1 MNKNTT
7 IDITDIDY
15 IGKKQEFQ
23 SQSMILSVFISI
35 SKNCINVNILQN
47 EKSILHPFGDAV
59 TF

>member
-47 EKSILHPFGDAV
+47 EKSVLHP
-59 TF
+59 